1 MIEISTLKVESDDVI
16 AMKIG
21 PNDSVE
27 DAVHTFNNLTEMF
40 PNNRIVTIFLENDIE
55 IKKEDK

>member
-1 MIEISTLKVESDDVI
+1 
-16 AMKIG
+16 MKIG